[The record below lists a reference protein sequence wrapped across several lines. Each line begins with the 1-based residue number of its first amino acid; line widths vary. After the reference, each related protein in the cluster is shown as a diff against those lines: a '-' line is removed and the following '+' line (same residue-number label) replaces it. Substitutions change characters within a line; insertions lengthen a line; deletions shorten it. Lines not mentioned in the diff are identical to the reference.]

1 MKARFVRDAHGI
13 VGALFGT
20 KQLSFKN
27 FLFVLAVVFFIAW
40 VPDGVVNLF
49 SADKFWL
56 GLIQVAVS
64 VGVGLWIRK
73 VMREAVL
80 KASLPLGVDVQV
92 SKNAKGMVLFLSHKN
107 LLNDKSSSSN
117 KNKVKES
124 PILTVFDIKDN
135 RKMPLCALWAHKES
149 LKKVLVIASA
159 KSIKEKEDFMIQV
172 REYMSEL
179 VEKIEFLDEHG
190 GEFDDAEKIYGLLK
204 KAFEILETK
213 EKIRPSDIV
222 IDITGGSK
230 IVSIAGAIFT
240 LPAGRQMQYV
250 DSNGNA
256 KVYDMCYKEE

>member
-1 MKARFVRDAHGI
+1 MKARFVQDAHGI

-49 SADKFWL
+49 SDDKFWL
-56 GLIQVAVS
+56 GLSQIAVS
-64 VGVGLWIRK
+64 IGVGLWIRK
-73 VMREAVL
+73 VMREAAL
-80 KASLPLGVDVQV
+80 KASLPLGVDVQA

-107 LLNDKSSSSN
+107 LLSNEDK
-117 KNKVKES
+117 KNEPS
-124 PILTVFDIKDN
+124 TSTVFDIKDN
-135 RKMPLCALWAHKES
+135 RKMPLCAMWAHKES

-159 KSIKEKEDFMIQV
+159 KSIKEKEDFMAQV

-204 KAFEILETK
+204 KAFGILETK

-240 LPAGRQMQYV
+240 LPVGRQMQYV

>member
-56 GLIQVAVS
+56 GLSQIAVS
-64 VGVGLWIRK
+64 VGVGLWIRQ
-73 VMREAVL
+73 VMHEAVL

-92 SKNAKGMVLFLSHKN
+92 SKNAKGMVLFLS
-107 LLNDKSSSSN
+107 DKKGEEGLQNS
-117 KNKVKES
+117 
-124 PILTVFDIKDN
+124 VFDIKNN

-149 LKKVLVIASA
+149 LKKVLVITSA
-159 KSIKEKEDFMIQV
+159 KSIKEKEDFMV
-172 REYMSEL
+172 DVGRYMPEL
-179 VEKIEFLDEHG
+179 VEKTEFLDEHG

-204 KAFEILETK
+204 KAFEVLEVK
-213 EKIRPSDIV
+213 EKMHPNDIV
-222 IDITGGSK
+222 VDITGGSK

-240 LPAGRQMQYV
+240 LPVGRQMQYV

>member
-1 MKARFVRDAHGI
+1 MRARFMRDAHGI

-40 VPDGVVNLF
+40 VPDGLVNLF
-49 SADKFWL
+49 SDDKFWL
-56 GLIQVAVS
+56 GLIQIAVS
-64 VGVGLWIRK
+64 AGVGLWIRH

-80 KASLPLGVDVQV
+80 KASTPLGVDVQV

-107 LLNDKSSSSN
+107 SD
-117 KNKVKES
+117 VKE
-124 PILTVFDIKDN
+124 PILTVFDIKNN
-135 RKMPLCALWAHKES
+135 RKMPMCAMWAHKGS
-149 LKKVLVIASA
+149 LEKVLVIASE
-159 KSIKEKEDFMIQV
+159 KSLKEKEDFMAQV
-172 REYMSEL
+172 GDYMPEL

-204 KAFEILETK
+204 KAFEILETR
-213 EKIRPSDIV
+213 EKIRLKDIV

-230 IVSIAGAIFT
+230 IVSIAGAIFA
-240 LPAGRQMQYV
+240 LPTNRQMQYV